1 MPLKYVPS
9 MDTLTKDFLITK
21 LAKIYGES
29 KIQNLIYLYNNI
41 CCNYESIPSNLGGR
55 NNKLLS
61 FTLTQE
67 QYKDNTSN
75 KYEINKTVNPTIDF
89 DYLMTKNKII
99 RMEIKYDQ
107 KKYI

>member
-1 MPLKYVPS
+1 

-55 NNKLLS
+55 KNEILV
-61 FTLTQE
+61 LTITHE
-67 QYKDNTSN
+67 QYKENTCN
-75 KYEINKTVNPTIDF
+75 RYE
-89 DYLMTKNKII
+89 M
-99 RMEIKYDQ
+99 Q
-107 KKYI
+107 KKGKLSRRL